1 MPQCVRVSAPV
12 WLKRVVCA
20 RVSSCQAEYDV
31 PRCAEGTPPSECTHT
46 ITGTWVPVP
55 KSQAHSTTN
64 ESYHLVAAHAHCHA
78 PTCMKVEMW
87 NNDTGQLL
95 CRQEPIYG
103 MAAGGMRPGA
113 DNRSSTLG
121 KHFAEPGYIATP
133 PCLWG
138 SVEDGLESPPIVDG
152 MTIRVVAVTN
162 NTYGHH
168 GEMALPEISLAKY

>member
-1 MPQCVRVSAPV
+1 VRALRFVPPPPHP
-12 WLKRVVCA
+12 
-20 RVSSCQAEYDV
+20 QAEYDV
-31 PRCAEGTPPSECTHT
+31 PRCAAGTPPSECTHT

-55 KSQAHSTTN
+55 AKSSHSTTN

-87 NNDTGQLL
+87 NNDTGKLL

-103 MAAGGMRPGA
+103 LAAGGMHPGA

-133 PCLWG
+133 VRACLRHVDRACVRG
-138 SVEDGLESPPIVDG
+138 STRYTASCRPPPL
-152 MTIRVVAVTN
+152 RC
-162 NTYGHH
+162 
-168 GEMALPEISLAKY
+168 EPR